1 MDKKYQERTA
11 PVPWEKHFEIF
22 KTIEGNLK
30 EYLNSQQQGHL
41 LIGLRVAYDEKDSS
55 NEPDILPYSL
65 ETGYLEFV
73 DMLLSCGEPEEIDY
87 EEMVA
92 RTSRTPLP
100 IQLVEEQLAIAK
112 KGLEDAAAV
121 ELNVGIDLEV
131 KNNPIYV
138 YSIVCGCK
146 GNSKKP
152 KLLTSNNTNI
162 RAAKACG
169 KKCP

>member
-1 MDKKYQERTA
+1 MDKKYEERTA
-11 PVPWEKHFEIF
+11 PVPWEKHYEVF
-22 KTIEGNLK
+22 KIIEGNLK
-30 EYLNSQQQGHL
+30 EYLNRQQQGHL

-55 NEPDILPYSL
+55 NEPDVLPYAI

-73 DMLLSCGEPEEIDY
+73 DLIRRCGEPEEIDY
-87 EEMVA
+87 EEMVE

-100 IQLVEEQLAIAK
+100 IELVEEQLVIAK

-121 ELNVGIDLEV
+121 ELNVGIELEV
-131 KNNPIYV
+131 KNNPIHM
-138 YSIVCGCK
+138 YSVLCGCK

-152 KLLTSNNTNI
+152 KLLNGINTTI
-162 RAAKACG
+162 KAAKACG